1 LQQQQQ
7 TTTTN
12 NNNSNKQEKESK
24 KRKILKLR
32 GMFRIK
38 PSTAFTGLV
47 RHSLSTTSPTT
58 NHPSSSLAYL
68 VLLSI
73 IAPMLRSNQ
82 NFSAQR
88 LLVVGSV
95 LVAVAVVMVSGGIIP
110 FENRQLGENANQYSG
125 SFFRSNQRTIRHHM
139 AMITKDDSHG
149 DIDPFIHF
157 DRMSNHA
164 PLAWFSRCNSHH
176 AGNAHSKPK
185 PKPKL
190 QPKPKPKPNS

>member
-1 LQQQQQ
+1 
-7 TTTTN
+7 
-12 NNNSNKQEKESK
+12 
-24 KRKILKLR
+24 
-32 GMFRIK
+32 
-38 PSTAFTGLV
+38 
-47 RHSLSTTSPTT
+47 
-58 NHPSSSLAYL
+58 
-68 VLLSI
+68 
-73 IAPMLRSNQ
+73 MLRSNQ

-185 PKPKL
+185 PKL
-190 QPKPKPKPNS
+190 QTQTQLLTHTTDTWNVVGGSTTTEMLHVLLYPASSARDVGYRHVSPHTPHTCYALLASILTHMCVVRC